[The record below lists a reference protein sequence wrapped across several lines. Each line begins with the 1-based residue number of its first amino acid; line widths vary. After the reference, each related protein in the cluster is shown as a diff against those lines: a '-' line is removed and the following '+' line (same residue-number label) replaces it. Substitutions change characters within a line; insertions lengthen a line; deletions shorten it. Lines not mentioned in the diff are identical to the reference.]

1 MDGLGDLGDLMTRL
15 GTMLGR
21 REDTHCFQCDQPDS
35 KLKCARCRAAVYCS
49 RACQKS
55 HWKEHK
61 AICNAMSSGDT
72 DVGRQH
78 ATHLQQ
84 KAESQAAKKL
94 MPKYLPRCGVGADG
108 IPAFDPMQAYVA
120 NRFGPPRLTATPMRK
135 SAVERETPAITGP
148 FGSLKFKQVVAVLI
162 RAPRATHGALALV
175 CNGAIPLFPLN
186 YCGGSDPVVLYAP

>member
-61 AICNAMSSGDT
+61 AICNAMTSGDT
-72 DVGRQH
+72 DVVAHGHFFVR
-78 ATHLQQ
+78 
-84 KAESQAAKKL
+84 
-94 MPKYLPRCGVGADG
+94 DG
-108 IPAFDPMQAYVA
+108 DYFH
-120 NRFGPPRLTATPMRK
+120 
-135 SAVERETPAITGP
+135 S
-148 FGSLKFKQVVAVLI
+148 VLI
-162 RAPRATHGALALV
+162 RPGTPLSFHIPTETWTMASSPDG
-175 CNGAIPLFPLN
+175 GAIPLFPLN